1 MGIYADAFPL
11 FLNWYPTSSSSVIP
25 FDGPVSFT
33 SREELGEGIAKLL
46 SLSFSPSTAEEYKNQ
61 TLLLTSPHTSTL
73 GEVAGVI
80 GDVLGSP
87 VEFRVVGKEEFE
99 DGVVKAG
106 KPKWV
111 AEVLTETYQGI
122 QKGEGAGTSN
132 VLGKLLGREPEDG
145 KEWVRRTLER
155 EPGYV
160 WHQQGKR
167 EEGK

>member
-1 MGIYADAFPL
+1 MG
-11 FLNWYPTSSSSVIP
+11 
-25 FDGPVSFT
+25 
-33 SREELGEGIAKLL
+33 K
-46 SLSFSPSTAEEYKNQ
+46 Q
-61 TLLLTSPHTSTL
+61 
-73 GEVAGVI
+73 
-80 GDVLGSP
+80 
-87 VEFRVVGKEEFE
+87 EFE

-122 QKGEGAGTSN
+122 QKGEGAGTSD
-132 VLGKLLGREPEDG
+132 VLGKLLGRAPEDG

-167 EEGK
+167 EGGE